1 MERLQN
7 RLQTPRTVTIELSVN
22 RDQLQVAPAPLL
34 PENDG
39 EEREGGLIGNENLM
53 RAAREL
59 DVESAMGKI
68 LGGIVEGVSEIP
80 GTLLRTGSEI
90 LDGLIP

>member
-1 MERLQN
+1 
-7 RLQTPRTVTIELSVN
+7 
-22 RDQLQVAPAPLL
+22 
-34 PENDG
+34 
-39 EEREGGLIGNENLM
+39 M
-53 RAAREL
+53 RVAREL

-80 GTLLRTGSEI
+80 GTLLRTGTEI